1 MKVRLTRDLPMPM
14 AKEGGVFCVKTVSA
28 DADGKGSY
36 FVDFYGNTIA
46 FPADACEVVEQ
57 EADGKASGQT

>member
-14 AKEGGVFCVKTVSA
+14 AKKGGIFYVKSVST

-36 FVDFYGNTIA
+36 FVDFYGNSIA
-46 FPADACEVVEQ
+46 FPVDACEVVEQ
-57 EADGKASGQT
+57 EADGKASGQA

>member
-1 MKVRLTRDLPMPM
+1 MKS
-14 AKEGGVFCVKTVSA
+14 VST

-46 FPADACEVVEQ
+46 FPADACEVVEP
-57 EADGKASGQT
+57 EANGRASGQI